1 MVDIN
6 MACELVIQIFP
17 AERVETITDIGHSF
31 VLGMAGIH
39 GEEIDH
45 SPFMVNKQTGA
56 VSVCFPPEH
65 WEELKSGKPV
75 DIPEAYQP
83 LPV

>member
-6 MACELVIQIFP
+6 MACELVIQLAP
-17 AERVETITDIGHSF
+17 AERVEIITDIGHSF
-31 VLGMAGIH
+31 VLGTAGIH

-45 SPFMVNKQTGA
+45 SPFMVNKRTGA

-65 WEELKSGKPV
+65 WEELENGKLV
-75 DIPEAYQP
+75 EIPKVYQP
-83 LPV
+83 LVV